1 MQGDLLDRLLVTLAV
16 RLHAFS
22 ICQIQQGWRLA
33 FSPFE
38 AITIHYVLRGTGS
51 LKVGDGRWA
60 PFGPHSMIVVPARQA
75 HAMGEPGEAIGETL
89 ASDHCELH
97 GDGLVTFLAG
107 DGTPDTLLVCGQIS
121 ASYEG
126 ALGLFELFQAPII
139 EAFPHDS
146 VLHQSFELMLAEVKR
161 PGIASQAMT
170 EVLMKHCLIVLLR
183 QHLTGAP
190 ENSPLLMAMQE
201 PKLARAVLAVLEKP
215 GAPYSVQSLAA
226 LAGMSRASFAERFSQ
241 VFHQAPMDFVQR
253 VRLRI
258 AARLLTTTDLPV
270 KVIASTIGYAS
281 RTAFSRAF
289 ELIYG
294 AGPADFRSFGG
305 QDEGEPRPI
314 ETTDRQRKRSDDL
327 SQHL

>member
-51 LKVGDGRWA
+51 LKVGEGTWA
-60 PFGPHSMIVVPARQA
+60 PFEPHSMIVVPARQP
-75 HAMGEPGEAIGETL
+75 HAMGEPYQAIGQTL
-89 ASDHCELH
+89 ASEHCELH

-126 ALGLFELFQAPII
+126 ALGLFELFQTPII
-139 EAFPHDS
+139 EAFPNDS
-146 VLHQSFELMLAEVKR
+146 VLHRSFDLMLAEVAR
-161 PGIASQAMT
+161 PGLATQAMT

-190 ENSPLLMAMQE
+190 ESSPLLVAMQE

-215 GAPYSVQSLAA
+215 GAPYTVESLAG
-226 LAGMSRASFAERFSQ
+226 LAGMSRASFADRFSQ
-241 VFHQAPMDFVQR
+241 VLGQAPMDFVQR

-258 AARLLTTTDLPV
+258 AARLLTTTDLPI

-289 ELIYG
+289 ELVYG
-294 AGPADFRSFGG
+294 AGPTDFRSFGG
-305 QDEGEPRPI
+305 QDEGEPQPI
-314 ETTDRQRKRSDDL
+314 DKTDRRRLSDSASPSL
-327 SQHL
+327 